1 MNDRDLI
8 LSQIKSLEAQLQVLH
23 ARVQSLPP
31 AEPSY
36 TFADLY
42 GLLSGQV
49 ESSEEEIDAVLYRRC

>member
-1 MNDRDLI
+1 MNERELI
-8 LSQIKSLEAQLQVLH
+8 ISQIKSLEAQLQVLQ

-36 TFADLY
+36 TFADLH

-49 ESSEEEIDAVLYRRC
+49 ESSEEEIDAVLHGRC